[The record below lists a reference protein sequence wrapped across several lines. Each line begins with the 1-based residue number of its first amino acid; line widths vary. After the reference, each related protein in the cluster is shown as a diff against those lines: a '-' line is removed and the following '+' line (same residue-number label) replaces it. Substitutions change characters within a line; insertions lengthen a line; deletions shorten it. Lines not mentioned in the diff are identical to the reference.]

1 MARKN
6 WKLAAV
12 AAMLAVVAT
21 ACGSNTPSAS
31 GLEGEVTLWHAY
43 GSSGGSAEGTAFA
56 AQLAKFEKEFP
67 KIKITAV
74 EVPFGDIFTKF
85 KTEAAAGGGPDLFIA
100 PNDELGNL
108 VTAGLLEPI
117 TDTTDLGTVSQQALD
132 GATIGG
138 KLYLV
143 PESLKAVV
151 MFYDSAKIATPPATA
166 AEFKDYVD
174 NGGKVAVPSGVYH
187 VWGWYKAFGASIFDS
202 TGHAACFSGTGV
214 GDAMD
219 YVKSLKAAGAVV
231 DGNDGDLGQ
240 KYMSGEVDVMFNGNW
255 VLADYLKARP
265 GTQVASFPA
274 GANGLP
280 SVGMV
285 GVDGWHINASGMNKA
300 LALKVGAIL
309 ASPAYA
315 EIMVTEAGHV
325 PASTAI
331 TVENAVTKAFAA
343 AIATGTR
350 RPVEAWMNNY
360 WGNFGSAWDSVLQT
374 GAAGGDA
381 ASTACDGMETANA
394 EAGLWP

>member
-74 EVPFGDIFTKF
+74 EVPFSDIFTKF

-117 TDTTDLGTVSQQALD
+117 TDTKDLSTVSQQALD

-151 MFYDSAKIATPPATA
+151 MYYDSAKIATPPATA
-166 AEFKDYVD
+166 AAFKDYVD
-174 NGGKVAVPSGVYH
+174 NGGKVAIPSGVYH

-202 TGHAACFSGTGV
+202 AGHAACGSGTGV
-214 GDAMD
+214 GDAME
-219 YVKSLKAAGAVV
+219 YIKSLKAAGAVV
-231 DGNDGDLGQ
+231 DNADTDLGQ
-240 KYMSGEVDVMFNGNW
+240 KYINGDVDVMFNGNW

-265 GTQVASFPA
+265 GTQVAPFPA

-285 GVDGWHINASGMNKA
+285 GVDGWHINAAGMNKP
-300 LALKVGAIL
+300 LAIKVASIL
-309 ASPAYA
+309 ASPDYA
-315 EIMVTEAGHV
+315 KIMVDGAGHV

-331 TVENAVTKAFAA
+331 EIKDPVTKAFAA

-350 RPVEAWMNNY
+350 RPVEAWMNTY

-374 GAAGGDA
+374 GAAGADA
-381 ASTACDGMETANA
+381 AATACDAMEKANTD
-394 EAGLWP
+394 AGLWP

>member
-21 ACGSNTPSAS
+21 ACGSNTPSAD

-56 AQLAKFEKEFP
+56 AQLAKFEAEFP
-67 KIKITAV
+67 KIKISAV

-100 PNDELGNL
+100 PNDDLGNL
-108 VTAGLLEPI
+108 VAAGLLEPI

-132 GATIGG
+132 GSTIGG

-151 MFYDSAKIATPPATA
+151 MFYDSAKITTPPATA
-166 AEFKDYVD
+166 AEFKEYVD

-202 TGHAACFSGTGV
+202 TGHAACFTTPV

-285 GVDGWHINASGMNKA
+285 GVDGWHINASGANKP
-300 LALKVGAIL
+300 LAIKVASIL
-309 ASPAYA
+309 ASPDYA
-315 EIMVTEAGHV
+315 KIMVTEAGHV

-374 GAAGGDA
+374 GAAGADA
-381 ASTACDGMETANA
+381 GSTACDGMETANA

>member
-56 AQLAKFEKEFP
+56 AQLAKFKTDFP
-67 KIKITAV
+67 KIEIEAV

-100 PNDELGNL
+100 PNDSLGEL
-108 VTAGLLEPI
+108 VTASLLEPI
-117 TDTTDLGTVSQQALD
+117 TDTKDLGTVSKQALD
-132 GATIGG
+132 GSTIGG

-151 MFYDSAKIATPPATA
+151 MYYDSEKIATPPATA
-166 AEFKDYVD
+166 AAFKDYVD
-174 NGGKVAVPSGVYH
+174 KGGKVAVPSGVYH
-187 VWGWYKAFGASIFDS
+187 VWGWYKAFGGSIFGD
-202 TGHAACFSGTGV
+202 TGHQACNTGTGV

-219 YVKSLKAAGAVV
+219 YIASLKAAGAVV
-231 DGNDGDLGQ
+231 DGSDPDLGQ
-240 KYMSGEVDVMFNGNW
+240 KYMNKEVDVMFNGNW

-265 GTQVASFPA
+265 GTKVAPFPA
-274 GANGLP
+274 GANGAP

-285 GVDGWHINASGMNKA
+285 GVDGWHINAAGTNKA
-300 LALKVGAIL
+300 LAIKVASIL
-309 ASPAYA
+309 ASPDYA
-315 EIMVTEAGHV
+315 KIMVDGAGHV

-331 TVENAVTKAFAA
+331 EIKDAVTKAFAA

-374 GAAGGDA
+374 GAAGADA
-381 ASTACDGMETANA
+381 AATACDAMETANTD
-394 EAGLWP
+394 AGLWP

>member
-21 ACGSNTPSAS
+21 ACGSNTPSAE

-56 AQLAKFEKEFP
+56 AQLAKFEAEFP
-67 KIKITAV
+67 KIKINAV

-132 GATIGG
+132 GSTIGG

-151 MFYDSAKIATPPATA
+151 MFYDSAKITTPPATA

-187 VWGWYKAFGASIFDS
+187 VWGWYKAFGGSIFDS
-202 TGHAACFSGTGV
+202 TGHAACFSGTGI

-231 DGNDGDLGQ
+231 DNADGDLGP
-240 KYMSGEVDVMFNGNW
+240 N
-255 VLADYLKARP
+255 ARP

-274 GANGLP
+274 GVNGLS

-285 GVDGWHINASGMNKA
+285 GVDGWHINASGMNKP
-300 LALKVGAIL
+300 LAIKVASIL

-315 EIMVTEAGHV
+315 QIMVDQAAHV
-325 PASTAI
+325 PASTAV

-343 AIATGTR
+343 ATATGTR

-374 GAAGGDA
+374 GAAGADA
-381 ASTACDGMETANA
+381 AYTACDAMETANA

>member
-21 ACGSNTPSAS
+21 ACGSNTPSAN

-56 AQLAKFEKEFP
+56 DQLAKFEKEFP

-74 EVPFGDIFTKF
+74 EVPFSDIFTKF

-117 TDTTDLGTVSQQALD
+117 TDTTDLGTISQQALD

-151 MFYDSAKIATPPATA
+151 MYYDSAKIATPPATA

-174 NGGKVAVPSGVYH
+174 NGGKVAVPAGVYH

-202 TGHAACFSGTGV
+202 TGHAACFTTPV

-240 KYMSGEVDVMFNGNW
+240 KYMNGEVDVMFNGVSGSLGEGAFNEA
-255 VLADYLKARP
+255 ADVARD
-265 GTQVASFPA
+265 GREI
-274 GANGLP
+274 ANGWGGHGAGKRRAKHTYATIVRHSTSSSRQRISP
-280 SVGMV
+280 NSIAPVIH
-285 GVDGWHINASGMNKA
+285 DGAS
-300 LALKVGAIL
+300 
-309 ASPAYA
+309 
-315 EIMVTEAGHV
+315 
-325 PASTAI
+325 
-331 TVENAVTKAFAA
+331 
-343 AIATGTR
+343 
-350 RPVEAWMNNY
+350 
-360 WGNFGSAWDSVLQT
+360 
-374 GAAGGDA
+374 
-381 ASTACDGMETANA
+381 
-394 EAGLWP
+394 

>member
-1 MARKN
+1 MARKS
-6 WKLAAV
+6 WKLVAV

-31 GLEGEVTLWHAY
+31 GLEGEVTLYHAY

-67 KIKITAV
+67 KIKISAV
-74 EVPFGDIFTKF
+74 EVPFNEIFSKF

-100 PNDELGNL
+100 PTDELGNL
-108 VTAGLLEPI
+108 VSAGLLEPI
-117 TDTTDLGTVSQQALD
+117 TDTKDLGTVSQQALD
-132 GATIGG
+132 GSTIGG

-151 MFYDSAKIATPPATA
+151 MYYDSAKIKTPPATA
-166 AEFKDYVD
+166 AEFKEYVD
-174 NGGKVAVPSGVYH
+174 NGGKVAVPAGVYH
-187 VWGWYKAFGASIFDS
+187 VWGWYKAFGGSIFDS
-202 TGHAACFSGTGV
+202 TGHAACLNTSGV
-214 GDAMD
+214 ADAMD

-240 KYMSGEVDVMFNGNW
+240 KYMSGAVDVMFNGNW

-274 GANGLP
+274 GANGVP

-285 GVDGWHINASGMNKA
+285 GVDGWHINAAGANKP
-300 LALKVGAIL
+300 LAIKVASIL
-309 ASPAYA
+309 ASPDYA
-315 EIMVTEAGHV
+315 KIMVTEAGHV

-343 AIATGTR
+343 ATATGTR

-360 WGNFGSAWDSVLQT
+360 WSNFGSAWDSVLLT
-374 GAAGGDA
+374 GAAGADA
-381 ASTACDGMETANA
+381 AKTACKAMETANV